1 MEHKNS
7 KTTNTK
13 TPSNILLKLTSLG
26 KLKFLTMEE
35 RGVLL
40 TNAYHFHTGDELI
53 EMTPITEMLFM
64 DLAEVFEYNIE
75 KYQTIVE
82 RNRENGKK
90 GGSKKKEPKTQNNPL
105 GLIGNP
111 NEAKDIVK
119 AIEKVKEK
127 DEAKAVVNL
136 KAPVEIKAV
145 VNEKVLVKE
154 EDRGKE
160 NEIDIH
166 EENPVDIQLNRSLF
180 DIKTKSYNS
189 IEKIKAIVKLDI
201 SPIYDYETSRFI
213 KNCKNLVNSSGWEGF
228 YQIILNSEVTEIPVL
243 LNNYKPELSKET
255 ILDMRTN
262 LVFYLSK
269 FNKILN

>member
-1 MEHKNS
+1 MEHKNE

-35 RGVLL
+35 KGVLL

-90 GGSKKKEPKTQNNPL
+90 GGSKKKEPTTQNNPL

-111 NEAKDIVK
+111 KESKDK
-119 AIEKVKEK
+119 AIEKEK
-127 DEAKAVVNL
+127 DEAKAEVNL
-136 KAPVEIKAV
+136 KAPVKIKAV
-145 VNEKVLVKE
+145 VNEKVLAKV

-160 NEIDIH
+160 NEIDIC
-166 EENPVDIQLNRSLF
+166 EENPVDIQINRSLF
-180 DIKTKSYNS
+180 DINTNSYNS

-201 SPIYDYETSRFI
+201 SPIYDYESSRFI
-213 KNCKNLVNSSGWEGF
+213 KNCKTLVNSSGWEGF
-228 YQIILNSEVTEIPVL
+228 YEIILNSEAKELPAL
-243 LNNYKPELSKET
+243 LDLYKPELSKGT
-255 ILDMRTN
+255 ILDLRTN
-262 LVFYLSK
+262 LFFYLSK

>member
-1 MEHKNS
+1 MEHKKD

-35 RGVLL
+35 KGVLL
-40 TNAYHFHTGDELI
+40 TNAYHFHTGDDLI

-90 GGSKKKEPKTQNNPL
+90 GGSKKKQPTTQNNPL

-111 NEAKDIVK
+111 KEAKDK
-119 AIEKVKEK
+119 AIGKDKATEKEK
-127 DEAKAVVNL
+127 AKVNL

-145 VNEKVLVKE
+145 VNEKVLAKE
-154 EDRGKE
+154 EDRGEE

-166 EENPVDIQLNRSLF
+166 EENPVDINLNRSLF
-180 DIKTKSYNS
+180 DIRTNSSNSFDKLKAIAKLDTNS
-189 IEKIKAIVKLDI
+189 INDNE
-201 SPIYDYETSRFI
+201 SSRFI
-213 KNCKNLVNSSGWEGF
+213 DNCKILVENSGWHGF
-228 YQIILNSEVTEIPVL
+228 YEIILNSEAKEVPAL
-243 LNNYKPELSKET
+243 LATYKSNINKET
-255 ILDMRTN
+255 ILDMRIN
-262 LVFYLSK
+262 LLYYMSK

>member
-1 MEHKNS
+1 MEHKNE

-35 RGVLL
+35 KGVLL

-90 GGSKKKEPKTQNNPL
+90 GGSKKKEPTTQNNPL

-111 NEAKDIVK
+111 KESKDK
-119 AIEKVKEK
+119 AIEKEK
-127 DEAKAVVNL
+127 DEAKAEVNL
-136 KAPVEIKAV
+136 KAPVKIKAV
-145 VNEKVLVKE
+145 VNEKVLAKE

-160 NEIDIH
+160 NEIDIC
-166 EENPVDIQLNRSLF
+166 EENPVDIQINRSLF
-180 DIKTKSYNS
+180 DINTNSYNS

-201 SPIYDYETSRFI
+201 SPIYDYESSRFI
-213 KNCKNLVNSSGWEGF
+213 KNCKTLVNSSGWEGF
-228 YQIILNSEVTEIPVL
+228 YEIILNSEAKELPAL
-243 LNNYKPELSKET
+243 LDLYKPELSKGT
-255 ILDMRTN
+255 ILDLRTN
-262 LVFYLSK
+262 LFFYLSK

>member
-1 MEHKNS
+1 MEHKNE

-35 RGVLL
+35 KGVLL

-64 DLAEVFEYNIE
+64 DLAEVFEYNID
-75 KYQTIVE
+75 KYQIIVE

-90 GGSKKKEPKTQNNPL
+90 GGSKKKEPTTQNNPL

-111 NEAKDIVK
+111 KEAKDKDIVK
-119 AIEKVKEK
+119 DIEKDKAIEK
-127 DEAKAVVNL
+127 
-136 KAPVEIKAV
+136 APVKAV
-145 VNEKVLVKE
+145 VNEKDK
-154 EDRGKE
+154 GKE
-160 NEIDIH
+160 KVIERENELDINQQ
-166 EENPVDIQLNRSLF
+166 NPVDIQINRSLF
-180 DIKTKSYNS
+180 DINTKSYNS

-201 SPIYDYETSRFI
+201 NPIFDYESSRFI
-213 KNCKNLVNSSGWEGF
+213 KNCKTLVKSSGWEGF
-228 YQIILNSEVTEIPVL
+228 YEIILNSEAKELPAL
-243 LNNYKPELSKET
+243 LDLYKPELSKET
-255 ILDMRTN
+255 ILDLRTN
-262 LVFYLSK
+262 LFFYLSK